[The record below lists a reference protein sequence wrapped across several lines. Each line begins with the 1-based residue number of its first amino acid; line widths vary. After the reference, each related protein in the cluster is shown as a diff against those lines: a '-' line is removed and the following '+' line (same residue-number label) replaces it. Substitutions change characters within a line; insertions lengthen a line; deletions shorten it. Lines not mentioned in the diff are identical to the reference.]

1 MKTLKSLT
9 FKILPIILLFV
20 WGSPAFAG
28 SIISRVYAFYGAQTT
43 FYFTF
48 EDISDAEAPFT
59 GTAPVA
65 ADIWVS
71 KNGGAPANATNAM
84 TAVGNGIYSWVAT
97 ASEMQAA
104 TVVVSVYDATASA
117 IFKPAALLIETQVN
131 VSQLNVDASTM
142 TNSNAATFTGS
153 GTGNGAEFLSG
164 TGANG
169 AALRLEG
176 RATNA
181 YGLEVVGKG
190 GSAGI
195 HAIGGAQA
203 AGMFLEGQGVG
214 EGLSAKG
221 GSGGS
226 GAKFHAG
233 ATSATSGFYVIGDGT
248 GPGFRAD
255 GGTTSGQGAYFVG
268 GGTGVGV
275 QMDGGS
281 TSGTGLY
288 ARAVAGAA
296 SAGALFTGSG
306 SSAGFETTGGDTGPG
321 VYFAGGNSGG
331 SGLYVRARAGN
342 ADGFIATGS
351 GTKSGIAGTG
361 GATGSGAYFEG
372 GTSSGYGIY
381 NTAQTA
387 AQYNNLFSLPYTD
400 LTGAPVAGTTSIRE
414 GLGAL
419 IGRFYNKVT
428 QTATTQTIYK
438 TDSTTVAA
446 TCTTSDNGT
455 TQTKGKCN

>member
-1 MKTLKSLT
+1 MKIPKILKSLV
-9 FKILPIILLFV
+9 ILLLFTL
-20 WGSPAFAG
+20 GTPAFAG

-59 GTAPVA
+59 GAAPVA

-84 TAVGNGIYSWVAT
+84 TAIGNGIYSWVAT
-97 ASEMQAA
+97 ATEMQAA

-142 TNSNAATFTGS
+142 TNSNAATFTGG

-164 TGANG
+164 SSGATGAG
-169 AALRLEG
+169 IRVEG
-176 RATNA
+176 RGTNSYGFSAT
-181 YGLEVVGKG
+181 GKG
-190 GSAGI
+190 ASAGI
-195 HAIGGAQA
+195 HAIGGAQG
-203 AGMFLEGQGVG
+203 AGMYLLGQGAG
-214 EGLSAKG
+214 EGLYALG
-221 GSGGS
+221 GNGAS
-226 GAKFHAG
+226 GARFTAG
-233 ATSATSGFYVIGDGT
+233 STSATSGFYVQGDGT

-268 GGTGVGV
+268 GGTGAGV

-321 VYFAGGNSGG
+321 AYFAGGNSGG

-342 ADGFIATGS
+342 ADGFLATGS
-351 GTKSGIAGTG
+351 GTKNGIAGTG

-400 LTGAPVAGTTSIRE
+400 LTGAPVAGTTTIRE